1 MKSGIPE
8 MNHRFNASETVKLSF
23 EKGNALCSAGDITI
37 NEPVSVLTDDDDDES
52 ESSTIKK
59 KKAEQSVSPFKNN
72 FSAASLTGS
81 VAVNRFYKHFSYLS
95 SHRYILH
102 RVIII

>member
-8 MNHRFNASETVKLSF
+8 MNHRFTASDTVKVSF
-23 EKGNALCSAGDITI
+23 DKDNALCSAGDITI

-52 ESSTIKK
+52 TTIKK
-59 KKAEQSVSPFKNN
+59 KKTEKCAPLFKNN
-72 FSAASLTGS
+72 FSDSNLCGLATA
-81 VAVNRFYKHFSYLS
+81 NRFYKHFSYLS